1 MEGVAH
7 GEMDALSELVRRHQ
21 KLVLRTAYRML
32 GRWDLADDVGQ
43 ETFLRVHRAAKTY
56 RPEAKFTTWL
66 YRIVISLCLDVA
78 RRAKRA
84 PVEIENW
91 SGVPDPTLAPDP
103 IEVRERVERVRAAV
117 ADLPERQ
124 RTVLILHRYEG
135 LSHKEIA
142 ESTGWSE
149 SAVESLLVRAYA
161 NLRRTLSDL
170 T

>member
-1 MEGVAH
+1 MSI
-7 GEMDALSELVRRHQ
+7 DN
-21 KLVLRTAYRML
+21 
-32 GRWDLADDVGQ
+32 
-43 ETFLRVHRAAKTY
+43 
-56 RPEAKFTTWL
+56 
-66 YRIVISLCLDVA
+66 
-78 RRAKRA
+78 

-91 SGVPDPTLAPDP
+91 SGVPDPSLASDP
-103 IEVRERVERVRAAV
+103 IEVRERVERVRGAV

-142 ESTGWSE
+142 ESTGRSE

-170 T
+170 K